1 MNFNNCLKN
10 KDKAM
15 KKLIKIYKPGDKAH
29 NGHVF
34 THDDCVRYN
43 RIRND
48 INTLVWTGQLAVTD
62 VIYYLEDY
70 IKLVFNAII
79 NNKQ

>member
-1 MNFNNCLKN
+1 
-10 KDKAM
+10 M
-15 KKLIKIYKPGDKAH
+15 KKLRKIYKTGDKAH

-34 THDDCVRYN
+34 THDDCIRYN
-43 RIRND
+43 RIQND

-62 VIYYLEDY
+62 IIDYMEDY
-70 IKLVFNAII
+70 IKLIFNAII